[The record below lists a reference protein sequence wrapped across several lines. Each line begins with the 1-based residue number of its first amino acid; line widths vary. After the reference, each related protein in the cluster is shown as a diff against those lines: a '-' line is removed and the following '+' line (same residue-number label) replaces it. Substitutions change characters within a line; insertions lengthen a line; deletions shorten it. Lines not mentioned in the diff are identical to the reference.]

1 MKLCS
6 HLSLVSSAA
15 LALALLMHPGAPLAQ
30 ESVIDSTAAIVNSD
44 IILTSELE
52 RTERDIL
59 RKFSGSRMDAIS
71 ARHAALEQ
79 LISKLLVMQLARR
92 QGIAVTDL
100 QLDRALEQAA
110 ARSGQPVSEMLA
122 RLSPGATEAAA
133 REAFREELIF
143 TEVRRN
149 HVRSRIQIADTDV
162 RLLARA
168 LREAGNVE
176 PRYHLAQL
184 IVPLSTT
191 ATVEELRR
199 AQDTVAHIRS
209 QLRQGA
215 DFNSMAARYTPGMLA
230 AQGGDL
236 GTMPESQV
244 PIPFLPAILKASPG
258 DVVGPFRT
266 AYGMHLIKLLEVS
279 HDAVPPV
286 TLYHAS
292 HILLMTSIIFSDE
305 AARAQLLRLRH
316 AIGGGELDFAA
327 AARRYSEDS
336 ASAGRGG
343 DLGYAPADTY
353 DPPFAQALTAL
364 RPGELSQPV
373 RSSFGWHLILLHDAR
388 VDKDSEQAYENK
400 ARSLIYQ
407 RHYQEELL
415 NFENEL
421 REMAYIRILDPQL
434 LQTQAAAAGGT
445 EGTHGTP

>member
-1 MKLCS
+1 MKLRS
-6 HLSLVSSAA
+6 PALLVPSAAAA
-15 LALALLMHPGAPLAQ
+15 LAMLLSPAPLLAQ
-30 ESVIDSTAAIVNSD
+30 ESIIDSTAAIVNSD

-52 RTERDIL
+52 RTEREIL
-59 RKFSGSRMDAIS
+59 HRFSDGRMDAVS

-79 LISKLLVMQLARR
+79 LISKMLVMQLAQR
-92 QGIAVTDL
+92 QGITVTDL
-100 QLDRALEQAA
+100 QLERALEQAA
-110 ARSGQPVSEMLA
+110 ARAGKSVSELLA
-122 RLSPGATEAAA
+122 GLSPGAPEASA
-133 REAFREELIF
+133 REHFREEMIF
-143 TEVRRN
+143 SEVRRN

-191 ATVEELRR
+191 ATVDELRR
-199 AQDTVAHIRS
+199 AQDTIAHIRS

-215 DFNSMAARYTPGMLA
+215 DFNSLAARYTPGMLA

-236 GTMPESQV
+236 GVMPESQV

-266 AYGMHLIKLLEVS
+266 AYGMHLIKLLDVT

-292 HILLMTSIIFSDE
+292 HILLMTSIIFSDD
-305 AARAQLLRLRH
+305 AARTQLERLRQ
-316 AIGGGELDFAA
+316 AIASGELDFAE

-336 ASAGRGG
+336 GSAGRGG

-353 DPPFAQALTAL
+353 DPSFAQALAAL
-364 RPGELSQPV
+364 QPGAMSVPV
-373 RSSFGWHLILLHDAR
+373 RSSFGWHLILLHDTR
-388 VDKDSEQAYENK
+388 IDKDSEQAYENK

-421 REMAYIRILDPQL
+421 RDMAHIHILDEKL
-434 LQTQAAAAGGT
+434 LQAQAAAARGDAT
-445 EGTHGTP
+445 RDTP